1 MPNSIVE
8 IQMHVSPHR
17 LQATA
22 PCYTSRMF
30 DQDHMFYAVRTRH
43 FGDALQHYLMCS
55 PGAVDCED
63 SREQVLCSMA
73 RGLFVVNCLGSC

>member
-1 MPNSIVE
+1 MELAAN
-8 IQMHVSPHR
+8 R

-22 PCYTSRMF
+22 PCYMSRLF
-30 DQDHMFYAVRTRH
+30 DQDQVFYVVRNRH
-43 FGDALQHYLMCS
+43 FGDALQHYLLYS

-73 RGLFVVNCLGSC
+73 RGMFIANCAGSC